1 MKCRRTAA
9 VLVALAA
16 LGGHAIA
23 QEPVLTDPDPGA
35 GLLPAQSTSLSRLWP
50 RMATDQKRI
59 WSFPLTAARGK
70 GWKPALGVIGVT
82 ATLIA
87 IDPYDTPALQ
97 RPSFQQ
103 SPAIHGLNHVL
114 SGVNTGLA
122 IAAVPV
128 FFYASGLVRK
138 DSYASQT
145 ALLAGEAVANAELVA
160 IVMKDVDRRMRPGE
174 VGPNGDFSN
183 TWFQTRNRGAGGF
196 GSFPSGHATAA
207 FAVATVF
214 AERYRS
220 HRWAPWVAYGL
231 AGVIAFSRVSGQAHF
246 PSDVF
251 LGAALGTSISH
262 FVVLR

>member
-1 MKCRRTAA
+1 MAGRAM
-9 VLVALAA
+9 
-16 LGGHAIA
+16 A
-23 QEPVLTDPDPGA
+23 QEPLLSDPDPGPDPGA
-35 GLLPAQSTSLSRLWP
+35 VALPAQSTSLGRLLP
-50 RMATDQKRI
+50 RMAADQKRI
-59 WSFPLTAARGK
+59 WSFPVTAARGK

-82 ATLIA
+82 AALIA
-87 IDPYDTPALQ
+87 LDPVDTPPLQ
-97 RPSFQQ
+97 RSSFQQ
-103 SPAIHGLNHVL
+103 SPAIHGLNRVL

-122 IAAVPV
+122 IAAVPAL
-128 FFYASGLVRK
+128 FYAGGLVRK

-160 IVMKDVDRRMRPGE
+160 LVMKDVDRRLRPSD
-174 VGPNGDFSN
+174 VGPSGDFSN
-183 TWFQTRNRGAGGF
+183 TWFQTKSRSAGGF
-196 GSFPSGHATAA
+196 GSFPSGHAAAA

-231 AGVIAFSRVSGQAHF
+231 AGVIALSRVSGQAHF